1 MMWYIIYLGNMV
13 RFLLYNNPMKYAS
26 YLIVGLLLLGISSC
40 TEIQKAADVI
50 TNPSAKEVYAR
61 NFEKNDSLFLL
72 WETRF
77 EEAKKDSLQVLLP
90 YAESGIFSEK
100 ILFPYSYD
108 LQLREGER
116 LVVEI
121 EKPLDSTQ
129 VFIDLFKKS
138 QDTVAPLKL
147 IKSSEID
154 IPHLSEAITEY
165 GWYKVIIQSGIGE
178 RIPFK
183 LKIYTQPTYGF
194 PVSGAGN
201 KNIQSFWADPRD
213 GGSRSHEGVDI
224 FAKRGTPVV
233 AITDGRVSSTGDRGL
248 GGKQVWLRDGLFGKT
263 MYYAHLDSIATT
275 TGKRVKQGDTL
286 GFVGNTGNARTTA
299 PHLHF
304 GIYKTASGAINPL
317 PYIKR
322 TDLPEISWENT
333 MIKGSVKRNTTLQ
346 KAPISGFETIATL
359 KKGDT
364 VAVLGKHEAWLHVRT
379 KDLIKGF
386 IQERFVNELPS
397 N

>member
-1 MMWYIIYLGNMV
+1 MV
-13 RFLLYNNPMKYAS
+13 RFLLYISRMKYLFS
-26 YLIVGLLLLGISSC
+26 LISVSLLLATGC

-50 TNPSAKEVYAR
+50 TNPTAKEVYAR
-61 NFEKNDSLFLL
+61 SFEKNDSLYAA
-72 WETRF
+72 WEKRF
-77 EEAKKDSLQVLLP
+77 EESKTDSLQVLLP
-90 YAESGIFSEK
+90 YSENGIFSESHGYA
-100 ILFPYSYD
+100 YSYD
-108 LQLREGER
+108 VQLREGER
-116 LVVEI
+116 IVVAVD
-121 EKPLDSTQ
+121 KMMDSTH
-129 VFIDLFKKS
+129 VFIDLFKKQ
-138 QDTVAPLKL
+138 QDTVTPLKH
-147 IKSSEID
+147 ITSADAGMPVI
-154 IPHLSEAITEY
+154 SEAINEY
-165 GWYKVIIQSGIGE
+165 GWYKIIVQSGIKE
-178 RIPFK
+178 RIPFE

-194 PVSGAGN
+194 PVHGATN

-263 MYYAHLDSIATT
+263 MYYAHLDSINTQ
-275 TGKRVKQGDTL
+275 TGARVKQGDTL

-304 GIYKTASGAINPL
+304 GIYKAASGAVNPL

-322 TDLPEISWENT
+322 TEEPEITWENT
-333 MIKGSVKRNTTLQ
+333 VTKARTTRNNTTLQ
-346 KAPISGFETIATL
+346 KAPISGFETLASL

-364 VAVLGKHEAWLHVRT
+364 VVVLGKHDTWFHVVT
-379 KDLIKGF
+379 KKSVKGF
-386 IQERFVNELPS
+386 ISESSLNELPS